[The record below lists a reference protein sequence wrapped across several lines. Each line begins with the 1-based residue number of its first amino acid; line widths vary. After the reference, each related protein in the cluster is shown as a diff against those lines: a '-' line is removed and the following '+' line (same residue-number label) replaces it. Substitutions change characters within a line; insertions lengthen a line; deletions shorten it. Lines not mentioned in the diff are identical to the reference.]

1 MNNLKFG
8 QLNKVAFLGCH
19 SDDIEIGCGATVL
32 KLIQANPGVS
42 IDWLIFSGQGT
53 KREAE
58 AHNAFLE
65 FTKGC
70 DGPKNFR
77 IFGFTDGYFPNEWAN
92 LKQALFEATQ
102 PEYDLVFT
110 HKTADKHQDHYTL
123 ANLSYNRWRNT
134 PILEYEIPKFDG
146 DLITPNIY
154 IEAEE
159 ALIDRKADILLR
171 HFPTQATKNWFSKE
185 TFKGLAAIRGVECQS
200 RFAEGFL
207 SKKLT
212 LAF

>member
-1 MNNLKFG
+1 MNDLKFG
-8 QLNKVAFLGCH
+8 QLRKVAFLGCH
-19 SDDIEIGCGATVL
+19 SDDIEIGCGATIM
-32 KLIQANPGVS
+32 KMIQANPDLQ
-42 IDWLIFSGQGT
+42 IDWLVFSGKDT
-53 KREAE
+53 KREGE
-58 AHNAFLE
+58 ANNAFLE
-65 FTKGC
+65 FTKGA
-70 DGPKNFR
+70 KNTSFR
-77 IFGFTDGYFPNEWAN
+77 IFGFTDGYFPNEWADI
-92 LKQALFEATQ
+92 KKALFEATQ

-110 HKTADKHQDHYTL
+110 HKTADKHQDHHTL
-123 ANLSYNRWRNT
+123 ANLSYNRWRNS

-154 IEAEE
+154 IEVEE
-159 ALIDRKADILLR
+159 SLIDRKADILLR

-212 LAF
+212 LSF